1 MGITLE
7 KKKREN
13 GRFALYLS
21 FCFEHKRWRE
31 SLHIMLEP
39 PVDAATRRMNRE
51 KMKMAMAIRNKRELD
66 FLANRNNVKSSQR
79 SAGVNWLDIFQEFIE
94 QYQGKDIKMVKA
106 SSNYLRL
113 FVEGRPLYSWQLNR
127 PFCSQFYEF
136 LKRRLSGH
144 TPAGYFNKFKQCLD
158 YGVERHLLPANP
170 ARNVRVVTQNEFT
183 KAILN
188 ADEIARLAATPCPDH
203 EVKRAFLF
211 ACNTGL
217 RWCDVTSLHVDAVDL
232 PNRMLHIVQRK
243 VEQHSSKAVLHLA
256 LNDSALTLLHAFSP
270 TPDGHVFAL
279 PSYSY
284 SRRMLMAWVDRAGIG
299 KHITFHCARHSFVT
313 NLLLGGA
320 NIKTASELAG
330 HSTIRHTEK
339 YVHIVDELKRKA
351 VDSLPPLPV
360 EFDRQAVFRQ
370 ERTASGNYFSDTD
383 SWSSADN

>member
-1 MGITLE
+1 MGITIE

-232 PNRMLHIVQRK
+232 PNV
-243 VEQHSSKAVLHLA
+243 
-256 LNDSALTLLHAFSP
+256 
-270 TPDGHVFAL
+270 
-279 PSYSY
+279 
-284 SRRMLMAWVDRAGIG
+284 
-299 KHITFHCARHSFVT
+299 
-313 NLLLGGA
+313 
-320 NIKTASELAG
+320 
-330 HSTIRHTEK
+330 
-339 YVHIVDELKRKA
+339 
-351 VDSLPPLPV
+351 SLPQ
-360 EFDRQAVFRQ
+360 EFIDLILDMRRP
-370 ERTASGNYFSDTD
+370 THS
-383 SWSSADN
+383 